1 LLGSALGNTD
11 LVEPPVDRAPEGE
24 ERPFVAVAR
33 DPAGV
38 TYHVNASVQYGPGRR
53 PVFAVTVMRDDP
65 TGRTIVADFEHRH
78 MSEARERAQ
87 AQVHAIKQ
95 GTFAPQATGDWGL
108 VVTGCVALAIAV
120 GGWVATGKTS
130 GVLRIVCGL
139 ATLAAG
145 GYVVY
150 LLGLLLM
157 MVVVIRFFDRGMAED
172 ARIPW
177 FVWVVIPVLV
187 VSWALWSWL
196 AGYDAEQ
203 WLWTATSMAVFS
215 VGIVLAFF
223 RR

>member
-1 LLGSALGNTD
+1 VLGHND
-11 LVEPPVDRAPEGE
+11 LVEPRSDRAAEDE

-38 TYHVNASVQYGPGRR
+38 RYHVQAHSQYGPRQRLSFG
-53 PVFAVTVMRDDP
+53 VTVTRDDP
-65 TGRTIVADFEHRH
+65 TGPTIVADSEYRH

-95 GTFAPQATGDWGL
+95 GTFAPRAATGDWGL
-108 VVTGCVALAIAV
+108 VITGCAALAIAA
-120 GGWVATGKTS
+120 GGWVATGRTS
-130 GVLRIVCGL
+130 GVLRILWGL
-139 ATLAAG
+139 ATLVAG
-145 GYVVY
+145 AYVIY
-150 LLGLLLM
+150 LVGLLVVF
-157 MVVVIRFFDRGMAED
+157 VVVKRFFDRGAGEG

-177 FVWVVIPVLV
+177 FVWVLIPVVV

-203 WLWTATSMAVFS
+203 WLWTGSSMAVFS
-215 VGIVLAFF
+215 VGLAIAFA